1 MKTGMISIAV
11 FALMVLAQ
19 WYVPISM
26 IRGQERIVK
35 EGISF
40 KFKVAP
46 IDPHDH
52 FRGKYVWLNYEQ
64 SAIKVKPN
72 SEWPS
77 EWDYRE
83 KQAFATISI
92 DSAGYAIFND
102 LLLEKPSSGNYLR
115 LKVSWFDNDQNIAH
129 VEIPFDRYYMEE
141 SKAHEAESLYNES
154 FRNPENPK
162 QAWAIISILEGEGVL
177 QGLYLEG
184 KSIEN
189 WVEGTE

>member
-52 FRGKYVWLNYEQ
+52 FRGKYVWLNYDQ
-64 SAIKVKPN
+64 SSIKVKPN
-72 SEWPS
+72 SQWPS
-77 EWDYRE
+77 EWNYRE

-115 LKVSWFDNDQNIAH
+115 LKVRWFDNDQNIAH
-129 VEIPFDRYYMEE
+129 VEVPFDRYYMEE
-141 SKAHEAESLYNES
+141 SKAPEAESLYNES

-162 QAWAIISILEGEGVL
+162 QAWAIITILEGEGVL